1 MRSMRSV
8 QRQVGLRRLG
18 NQIPV
23 IGKANSLC
31 KSVNKCVFCLR
42 LSQRRVRD
50 RIPGYRSSS
59 KIRVASRR
67 CNTVPLAPSAVKKY
81 TNSRFYAFSSA
92 LSRFFVR

>member
-23 IGKANSLC
+23 LGKANSLC

-50 RIPGYRSSS
+50 RIPGYRSSG

-67 CNTVPLAPSAVKKY
+67 CNTVPLAPPSGEKMY
-81 TNSRFYAFSSA
+81 
-92 LSRFFVR
+92 